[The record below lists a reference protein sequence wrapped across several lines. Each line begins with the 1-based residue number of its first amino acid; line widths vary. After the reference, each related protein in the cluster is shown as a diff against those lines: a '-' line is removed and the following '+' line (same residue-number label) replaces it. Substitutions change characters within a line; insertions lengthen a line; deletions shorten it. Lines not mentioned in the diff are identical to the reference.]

1 MGRHGENIRRR
12 KSDGRWEGRYKV
24 YQEEKN
30 GYVYRSVYGHTYAEV
45 REKLTIKQLTTQK
58 IIPGSSLNEMDSAAL
73 FSQAANEWLGLIR
86 EKCKYSTYIKYD
98 TVYRTHLA
106 SLLGDCPL
114 SEISEIQLQAEISDN
129 LSENLQKSIFCVA
142 NQILRYA
149 NSHYRVSVPTLTRMS
164 VHSEKKLIETLSL
177 AEQAKLFGCIYTN
190 INKYKIAISFSLC
203 LGLRLG
209 EICAL
214 KWSDID
220 FTNETIT
227 INHTVQRITT
237 LGLTDETAKTNLLES
252 APKSGCSKRIIPV
265 SGELLNMLD
274 KLPPNDHPYIFGGE
288 KPLEPRTMQYQFKRV
303 LKEALIS
310 ERNFH
315 ILRHT
320 FATNCVEKGIDVKS
334 LSEILGHSDVK
345 ITLNRYVH
353 PTMDAKRL
361 QLEQLIHFYS
371 QLHEQAL

>member
-1 MGRHGENIRRR
+1 MGRHGENIRHR
-12 KSDGRWEGRYKV
+12 KSDDRWEGRYKV
-24 YQEEKN
+24 YHEEKRR
-30 GYVYRSVYGHTYAEV
+30 YVYRSVYGHTYAEV
-45 REKLTIKQLTTQK
+45 REKLTIKQLTNK
-58 IIPGSSLNEMDSAAL
+58 EIISGGDPDGTDSTAL

-106 SLLGDCPL
+106 ALLGDCPL
-114 SEISEIQLQAEISDN
+114 SDITDIQLQAELPDD
-129 LSENLQKSIFCVA
+129 LSENLQKSIYCVA

-149 NSHYRVSVPTLTRMS
+149 NTHYQISVPMLTRIP
-164 VHSEKKLIETLSL
+164 VHAEKKSIETLSA
-177 AEQAKLFGCIYTN
+177 AEQARLFDCIYTDMD
-190 INKYKIAISFSLC
+190 KYKIAISLSLC

-214 KWSDID
+214 QWTDID
-220 FTNETIT
+220 FTNKTIT
-227 INHTVQRITT
+227 INHTVQRISAI
-237 LGLTDETAKTNLLES
+237 EITAEVARTNLLEGD
-252 APKSGCSKRIIPV
+252 PKSDYSRRIIPV
-265 SGELLNMLD
+265 SGELLQMLD
-274 KLPPNDHPYIFGGE
+274 QIHNDQPYIFGNE
-288 KPLEPRTMQYQFKRV
+288 KPLEPRTMQYQFKRI

-310 ERNFH
+310 DRNFH

-320 FATNCVEKGIDVKS
+320 FATNCIEKGIDVKT

-361 QLEQLIHFYS
+361 QLEQLIRFYN
-371 QLHEQAL
+371 QLQEQAL

>member
-12 KSDGRWEGRYKV
+12 KNDGRWEGRYKV
-24 YQEEKN
+24 YHEEKD

-45 REKLTIKQLTTQK
+45 REKLTRKQLAAQRFL
-58 IIPGSSLNEMDSAAL
+58 GSGPVGLDSTAL
-73 FSQAANEWLGLIR
+73 FSQAASEWLGLIR
-86 EKCKYSTYIKYD
+86 EKCKYSTYVKYD

-106 SLLGDCPL
+106 GLLGDCPL
-114 SEISEIQLQAEISDN
+114 IDISDTRLQAEIPEN
-129 LSENLQKSIFCVA
+129 LSENTQKSIYSVA
-142 NQILRYA
+142 NQILRYV
-149 NSHYRVSVPTLTRMS
+149 NNQYRISVPVLERLSSRT
-164 VHSEKKLIETLSL
+164 EKKSIEILSV
-177 AEQAKLFGCIYTN
+177 AEQAKLFHCIYTN
-190 INKYKIAISFSLC
+190 MDKYKIAISLSLH

-214 KWSDID
+214 KWTDLD
-220 FTNETIT
+220 NENLIMT
-227 INHTVQRITT
+227 INHTVQRITAAD
-237 LGLTDETAKTNLLES
+237 LEDEDTRTNLLES
-252 APKSGCSKRIIPV
+252 DPKSDCSKRIIPITC
-265 SGELLNMLD
+265 EILHMLD
-274 KLPPNDHPYIFGGE
+274 QIHDDQPYIFGGT

-303 LKEALIS
+303 LREAAIS

-334 LSEILGHSDVK
+334 LSEILGHSDVR

-361 QLEQLIHFYS
+361 QLQQLVHFYS
-371 QLHEQAL
+371 QILKAE

>member
-1 MGRHGENIRRR
+1 MGRHGENIRHR

-24 YQEEKN
+24 YHEEKRR
-30 GYVYRSVYGHTYAEV
+30 YVYRSVYGHTYAEV
-45 REKLTIKQLTTQK
+45 REKLTIKQLTNK
-58 IIPGSSLNEMDSAAL
+58 EIISGGGPDGTNSTAL

-106 SLLGDCPL
+106 ALLGDCPL
-114 SEISEIQLQAEISDN
+114 SDITDIQLQAELPDD
-129 LSENLQKSIFCVA
+129 LSENLQKSIYCVA

-149 NSHYRVSVPTLTRMS
+149 NTHYQISVPMLTRIP
-164 VHSEKKLIETLSL
+164 VHAEKKSVETLSV
-177 AEQAKLFGCIYTN
+177 AEQARLFDCIYTDMD
-190 INKYKIAISFSLC
+190 KYKIAISLSLC

-214 KWSDID
+214 QWTDID
-220 FTNETIT
+220 FTNKTIT
-227 INHTVQRITT
+227 INHTVQRISAIEI
-237 LGLTDETAKTNLLES
+237 TDEVARTNLFES
-252 APKSGCSKRIIPV
+252 DPKSDCSKRIIPV
-265 SGELLNMLD
+265 SCELLQMLD
-274 KLPPNDHPYIFGGE
+274 QIRNDHPYIFGSE
-288 KPLEPRTMQYQFKRV
+288 KPLEPRTMQYQFKRI

-310 ERNFH
+310 DRNFH

-320 FATNCVEKGIDVKS
+320 FATNCIEKGIDVKS

-361 QLEQLIHFYS
+361 QLEQLIRFYNKI
-371 QLHEQAL
+371 QEQAL

>member
-12 KSDGRWEGRYKV
+12 KTDGRWEGRYKV
-24 YQEEKN
+24 YHEEKK

-45 REKLTIKQLTTQK
+45 REKLTIKQLTAKK
-58 IIPGSSLNEMDSAAL
+58 ILSGSSPNETAGTAL
-73 FSQAANEWLGLIR
+73 FSQAANEWLEFIR
-86 EKCKYSTYIKYD
+86 EKCKYSTYIKYE
-98 TVYRTHLA
+98 TIYRTHLA
-106 SLLGDCPL
+106 DLFGDCPL
-114 SEISEIQLQAEISDN
+114 IDITDTQMQAEIPDH
-129 LSENLQKSIFCVA
+129 LSENQQKSIYCVA

-149 NSHYRVSVPTLTRMS
+149 NRRYRTNIPILTRIS
-164 VHSEKKLIETLSL
+164 AHAERKSIETLSV
-177 AEQAKLFGCIYTN
+177 AEQAKLFDCIYTDMD
-190 INKYKIAISFSLC
+190 KYKVAISFSLC

-214 KWSDID
+214 KWTDID
-220 FTNETIT
+220 FSNLTMT
-227 INHTVQRITT
+227 INHTVQRITSMEISE
-237 LGLTDETAKTNLLES
+237 ETSKTNLLES
-252 APKSGCSKRIIPV
+252 SPKSDCSKRMIPV
-265 SGELLNMLD
+265 SGELLHMLG
-274 KLPPNDHPYIFGGE
+274 KIPNDQPYIFGGE
-288 KPLEPRTMQYQFKRV
+288 KPLEPRTMQYQFKRI

-310 ERNFH
+310 DRNFH

-361 QLEQLIHFYS
+361 QLEQLIRFYN
-371 QLHEQAL
+371 QICEQAH

>member
-12 KSDGRWEGRYKV
+12 KNDGRWEGRYKV
-24 YQEEKN
+24 YHEEKD

-45 REKLTIKQLTTQK
+45 REKLTRKQLAAQRFL
-58 IIPGSSLNEMDSAAL
+58 GSGPVGLDSTAL
-73 FSQAANEWLGLIR
+73 FSQAASEWLGLIR
-86 EKCKYSTYIKYD
+86 EKCKYSTYVKYD

-106 SLLGDCPL
+106 GLLGDCPL
-114 SEISEIQLQAEISDN
+114 IDVSDTRLQAEIPDN
-129 LSENLQKSIFCVA
+129 LSENTQKSIYSVA
-142 NQILRYA
+142 NQILRYV
-149 NSHYRVSVPTLTRMS
+149 NNQYRISVPVLERLSSRT
-164 VHSEKKLIETLSL
+164 EKKSIEILSV
-177 AEQAKLFGCIYTN
+177 AEQAKLFHCIYTN
-190 INKYKIAISFSLC
+190 MDKYKIAISLSLH

-214 KWSDID
+214 KWTDLD
-220 FTNETIT
+220 NENLIMT
-227 INHTVQRITT
+227 INHTVQRITAAD
-237 LGLTDETAKTNLLES
+237 LEDEDTRTNLLES
-252 APKSGCSKRIIPV
+252 DPKSDCSKRIIPITC
-265 SGELLNMLD
+265 EILHMLD
-274 KLPPNDHPYIFGGE
+274 QIHDDQPYIFGGT

-303 LKEALIS
+303 LREAAIS

-334 LSEILGHSDVK
+334 LSEILGHSDVR

-361 QLEQLIHFYS
+361 QLQQLVHFYS
-371 QLHEQAL
+371 QILKAE

>member
-1 MGRHGENIRRR
+1 MGRHGENIRHR

-24 YQEEKN
+24 YHEEKMR
-30 GYVYRSVYGHTYAEV
+30 YVYRSVYGHTYNEV
-45 REKLTIKQLTTQK
+45 KEKLSVERL
-58 IIPGSSLNEMDSAAL
+58 SDSNPNGINQSAL
-73 FSQAANEWLGLIR
+73 FSQAANEWLGFIR

-106 SLLGDCPL
+106 TLLGDCPL
-114 SEISEIQLQAEISDN
+114 IDISEIKLQAEIPDN
-129 LSENLQKSIFCVA
+129 LSENTQKSIYCVV

-149 NSHYRVSVPTLTRMS
+149 NIHYRIQIPALTRIS
-164 VHSEKKLIETLSL
+164 THAEKRSIETLSF
-177 AEQAKLFGCIYTN
+177 AEQTKLVDCICT
-190 INKYKIAISFSLC
+190 KMDRYKIAVSFSLC

-214 KWSDID
+214 KWTDID
-220 FTNETIT
+220 IINKLMT
-227 INHTVQRITT
+227 INHTVQRISITA
-237 LGLTDETAKTNLLES
+237 LTDELTKTDLLETN
-252 APKSGCSKRIIPV
+252 PKSGCSKRILPIPD
-265 SGELLNMLD
+265 EILRMLD
-274 KLPPNDHPYIFGGE
+274 LIRSDQPYIFGGE
-288 KPLEPRTMQYQFKRV
+288 KPLEPRTMQYQFKRI
-303 LKEALIS
+303 LKEAMIS
-310 ERNFH
+310 DRNFH

-320 FATNCVEKGIDVKS
+320 FATNCVEKGIDIKS

-371 QLHEQAL
+371 QIHENQSQEQTV